1 MQKTIRNP
9 VRVSGI
15 GLHTGC
21 EVSLELNPAPPG
33 TGIVFR
39 RVDLQDFEIEARR
52 QWVSRVVLATTLMKR
67 GVMLSTVE
75 HLLSAVY
82 GFGLDNL
89 YIDIDSLE
97 VPILDGSALPFVDLL
112 RDAGEV
118 NQDADRTYLVVER
131 PIRLEEKDKW
141 ISIEPYSG
149 FHITY
154 EIDFDHPS
162 IGRQAFDGEITPEAY
177 ASEVALS
184 RTFGFYEE
192 VEELLKKGL
201 IRGGSLENAVVLSKT
216 GIMNGE
222 LRVPDEFV
230 RHKVLDLIGDVSLC
244 GRPLRGLIRAFKAGH
259 SLHTNLA
266 TEISR
271 ATSKVREVKESELV
285 ELGQVVNQ

>member
-1 MQKTIRNP
+1 MQKTIQDP
-9 VRVSGI
+9 VRVSGV

-21 EVSLELNPAPPG
+21 EVSLELRPAPPG

-39 RVDLQDFEIEARR
+39 RVDLQSFEIEARR

-89 YIDIDSLE
+89 YVDIDSLE
-97 VPILDGSALPFVDLL
+97 VPILDGSALPFVNLL
-112 RDAGEV
+112 RQAGV
-118 NQDADRTYLVVER
+118 IDQDAERIYLVIEK
-131 PIRLEEKDKW
+131 PIRLEEADKW
-141 ISIEPYSG
+141 ICIEPYSR
-149 FHITY
+149 FHVTY
-154 EIDFDHPS
+154 EIDFDHRS
-162 IGRQAFDGEITPEAY
+162 IGCQTFDGEITPEIY
-177 ASEVALS
+177 AKEVALA

-201 IRGGSLENAVVLSKT
+201 ILGGSLENAVVLSKT

-244 GRPLRGLIRAFKAGH
+244 GRPLLGRIRAFKAGH

-271 ATSKVREVKESELV
+271 ADLKVREVKESELV
-285 ELGQVVNQ
+285 EFGKAVNQ